1 MAAPTTEDRLLALR
15 YPGERR
21 WLRRTLAVIVLCY
34 LLFTGLTLALWAG
47 WLVVACVTVMV
58 LRSRYPSIALEAG
71 EDQLPRVHR
80 LAGEVAAAL
89 GTKRP
94 RVFLLED
101 PGKRPVFTVPLPEPG
116 VMVNAAWVKMLDD
129 DELRFVFAKELA
141 HHKLGHRWVLDPIC
155 VLENVGPVSWVLTTP
170 LELARYALRPWM
182 RLAEFSADR
191 VALACLDGRLE
202 VAARVMAKVTA
213 GEELYDQVSGEAFL
227 AQARTLRGGLGLW
240 LLEVLTGRLGYGSRL
255 EKLARFVDEPR
266 FAELTQGAA
275 PPPKKGLL
283 EAVKGLLPQVS
294 VKVSSSS
301 RPVAN

>member
-1 MAAPTTEDRLLALR
+1 MAAPTDPNRLLALR

-21 WLRRTLAVIVLCY
+21 WLRRTLAMIVLSY

-47 WLVVACVTVMV
+47 WLVVSCITVMV

-71 EDQLPRVHR
+71 EEQVPRVHR
-80 LAGEVAAAL
+80 LAQEVAGAL
-89 GTKRP
+89 GTRKP

-116 VMVNAAWVKMLDD
+116 IMVNAAWVKMLEE
-129 DELRFVFAKELA
+129 DELRFVLAKEMA
-141 HHKLGHRWVLDPIC
+141 HHKLGHRWVLDPIH

-213 GEELYDQVSGEAFL
+213 GEELYDEVSGEAFL
-227 AQARTLRGGLGLW
+227 AQARKLKGGLGLW
-240 LLEVLTGRLGYGSRL
+240 ILEVLTGRIGYGSRL
-255 EKLARFVDEPR
+255 EKLARFADEPR
-266 FAELTQGAA
+266 FAELTQGAP

-283 EAVKGLLPQVS
+283 ETVKGLLPGVTVTVES
-294 VKVSSSS
+294 
-301 RPVAN
+301 